1 MNIPLRIF
9 DRNQGEKKRTLIDI
23 DRSQQLTDAARAQVF
38 SDVDSAYEQV
48 RSNIALLIPY
58 RDKYKD
64 QATRVRDTVTFSYQH
79 GGASLMDFLNAQS
92 DYRVVQLAY
101 LQLVGSYLTA
111 AASSISLWD
120 ARSSPR
126 SRAGSALSEFDER
139 WTTHDL
145 ISSIEV
151 GTMNREEVRARIED
165 IGIMPSIRVA
175 SAELALFAAETVYE
189 AGIPVVEI
197 TMTVPNAVEVIAQLT
212 QNYPNFV
219 VGAGTVLDTETAQRC
234 LDAGA
239 RFITSPGLVPDVL
252 EFTLKNDVAAIPG
265 ALTPS
270 EVIAAWKAGADFVK
284 IYPCAQVGGDQYI
297 RALKVPLPQIKLI
310 ASGGVNQLT
319 AANFIFAGAASLGI
333 GSELM
338 PRQALK
344 MRKDQWIR
352 ELARRFLE
360 AVRSA
365 RIHLAEID

>member
-1 MNIPLRIF
+1 
-9 DRNQGEKKRTLIDI
+9 
-23 DRSQQLTDAARAQVF
+23 
-38 SDVDSAYEQV
+38 
-48 RSNIALLIPY
+48 
-58 RDKYKD
+58 
-64 QATRVRDTVTFSYQH
+64 
-79 GGASLMDFLNAQS
+79 
-92 DYRVVQLAY
+92 
-101 LQLVGSYLTA
+101 
-111 AASSISLWD
+111 
-120 ARSSPR
+120 
-126 SRAGSALSEFDER
+126 
-139 WTTHDL
+139 
-145 ISSIEV
+145 
-151 GTMNREEVRARIED
+151 MNREEVRVRIED

-197 TMTVPNAVEVIAQLT
+197 TMTVPNAIEVIAQLT

-219 VGAGTVLDTETAQRC
+219 VGAGTVLDTETAQHC

-239 RFITSPGLVPDVL
+239 RFLTSPGLVPDVL
-252 EFTLKNDVAAIPG
+252 EFTLKHDLAAIPG

-270 EVIAAWKAGADFVK
+270 EVIAAWRAGADFVK

-297 RALKVPLPQIKLI
+297 RALKVPLPQIKVI

-344 MRKDQWIR
+344 MRKDQWIH

-360 AVRSA
+360 AVRNA
-365 RIHLAEID
+365 RIHMASRDAT

>member
-1 MNIPLRIF
+1 
-9 DRNQGEKKRTLIDI
+9 
-23 DRSQQLTDAARAQVF
+23 
-38 SDVDSAYEQV
+38 
-48 RSNIALLIPY
+48 
-58 RDKYKD
+58 
-64 QATRVRDTVTFSYQH
+64 
-79 GGASLMDFLNAQS
+79 
-92 DYRVVQLAY
+92 
-101 LQLVGSYLTA
+101 
-111 AASSISLWD
+111 
-120 ARSSPR
+120 
-126 SRAGSALSEFDER
+126 
-139 WTTHDL
+139 
-145 ISSIEV
+145 
-151 GTMNREEVRARIED
+151 MNREEVRTRIED
-165 IGIMPSIRVA
+165 IGIMPGIRVG
-175 SAELALFAAETVYE
+175 SAELALFAAETVYD
-189 AGIPVVEI
+189 AGIPVAEI

-219 VGAGTVLDTETAQRC
+219 VGAGTVLDTDTARRC
-234 LDAGA
+234 VDAGA

-252 EFTLKNDVAAIPG
+252 EFTLKNDLAAIPG

-297 RALKVPLPQIKLI
+297 RALKVPLPQVRMI

-344 MRKDQWIR
+344 MRQDQWIR

-365 RIHLAEID
+365 RIHLAEVD

>member
-1 MNIPLRIF
+1 
-9 DRNQGEKKRTLIDI
+9 
-23 DRSQQLTDAARAQVF
+23 
-38 SDVDSAYEQV
+38 
-48 RSNIALLIPY
+48 
-58 RDKYKD
+58 
-64 QATRVRDTVTFSYQH
+64 
-79 GGASLMDFLNAQS
+79 
-92 DYRVVQLAY
+92 
-101 LQLVGSYLTA
+101 
-111 AASSISLWD
+111 
-120 ARSSPR
+120 
-126 SRAGSALSEFDER
+126 
-139 WTTHDL
+139 
-145 ISSIEV
+145 
-151 GTMNREEVRARIED
+151 
-165 IGIMPSIRVA
+165 MPSIRVA

-197 TMTVPNAVEVIAQLT
+197 TMTVPNAVDVIAQLT

-344 MRKDQWIR
+344 MRKDQWIH

-365 RIHLAEID
+365 RIHLSEID

>member
-1 MNIPLRIF
+1 
-9 DRNQGEKKRTLIDI
+9 
-23 DRSQQLTDAARAQVF
+23 
-38 SDVDSAYEQV
+38 
-48 RSNIALLIPY
+48 
-58 RDKYKD
+58 
-64 QATRVRDTVTFSYQH
+64 
-79 GGASLMDFLNAQS
+79 
-92 DYRVVQLAY
+92 
-101 LQLVGSYLTA
+101 
-111 AASSISLWD
+111 
-120 ARSSPR
+120 
-126 SRAGSALSEFDER
+126 
-139 WTTHDL
+139 
-145 ISSIEV
+145 
-151 GTMNREEVRARIED
+151 MNREEVRERIED

-197 TMTVPNAVEVIAQLT
+197 TMTVPNAVDVIAQLT

-252 EFTLKNDVAAIPG
+252 EFTLKNDVAAIHG

-344 MRKDQWIR
+344 MRKDQWIH

-365 RIHLAEID
+365 RIHLSEID

>member
-1 MNIPLRIF
+1 
-9 DRNQGEKKRTLIDI
+9 
-23 DRSQQLTDAARAQVF
+23 
-38 SDVDSAYEQV
+38 
-48 RSNIALLIPY
+48 
-58 RDKYKD
+58 
-64 QATRVRDTVTFSYQH
+64 
-79 GGASLMDFLNAQS
+79 
-92 DYRVVQLAY
+92 
-101 LQLVGSYLTA
+101 
-111 AASSISLWD
+111 
-120 ARSSPR
+120 
-126 SRAGSALSEFDER
+126 
-139 WTTHDL
+139 
-145 ISSIEV
+145 
-151 GTMNREEVRARIED
+151 MNREEVRVRIED

-219 VGAGTVLDTETAQRC
+219 VGAGTVLDTEMAQRC

-270 EVIAAWKAGADFVK
+270 EVITAWKAGADYVK
-284 IYPCAQVGGDQYI
+284 IFPCAQVGGDQYI
-297 RALKVPLPQIKLI
+297 RALKVSLPQIKLI

-344 MRKDQWIR
+344 MRQDQWIR

-365 RIHLAEID
+365 RIHLSEID